1 MTTINKTKKNLVE
14 IVCEAR
20 QNRTFEFLSIDGIK
34 LDGSHGAVCVLDY
47 ANEKDKQNAINFIQ
61 KVVDNSDKRG
71 MQLVMEVAYA
81 YQMAAL
87 HGEFGIPT
95 NAATE
100 TVTIDD
106 EEYTI
111 VYEQSTIYNK
121 DMTKEIANCKEY
133 TNFPNEAIKAILIER
148 VKKA

>member
-14 IVCEAR
+14 IICEAR

-34 LDGSHGAVCVLDY
+34 LDGSHGALCVLDY
-47 ANEKDKQNAINFIQ
+47 MDENDKMNAINFIQ

-71 MQLVMEVAYA
+71 MQLVMEVARA
-81 YQMAAL
+81 YHMAAM
-87 HGEFGIPT
+87 HGELGIPT
-95 NAATE
+95 DCKKE

-106 EEYTI
+106 EEYVI
-111 VYEQSTIYNK
+111 VYDKSAIYNK
-121 DMTKEIANCKEY
+121 DMTKEIANCAEY
-133 TNFPNEAIKAILIER
+133 TDFPNEAIKAILIER